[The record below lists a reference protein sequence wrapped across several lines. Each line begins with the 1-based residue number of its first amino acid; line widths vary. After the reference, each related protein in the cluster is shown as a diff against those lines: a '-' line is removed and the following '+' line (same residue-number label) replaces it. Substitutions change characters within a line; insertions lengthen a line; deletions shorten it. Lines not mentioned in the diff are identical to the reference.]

1 MRSNRRLTDAERKA
15 IVTERSDTRDAY
27 DQAKRCNS
35 DNRRWALRD
44 SNPRRLACKASA
56 LPTELS
62 ARRGAERTGCIEV
75 LFRAHHYTG
84 ASQRFGGDTLAGHE
98 NSAE

>member
-35 DNRRWALRD
+35 DN
-44 SNPRRLACKASA
+44 S
-56 LPTELS
+56 
-62 ARRGAERTGCIEV
+62 
-75 LFRAHHYTG
+75 
-84 ASQRFGGDTLAGHE
+84 GGR
-98 NSAE
+98 